1 MEIKEYLRI
10 LSRYWWV
17 IVVLAVIGGA
27 IGWATW
33 QFGTREYQS
42 TSTLFVATQNGTTVT
57 EPIRTTCS
65 PPTGPTPTRAW
76 QPVSRWQP
84 GRPIN

>member
-10 LSRYWWV
+10 FGRYWWAIV
-17 IVVLAVIGGA
+17 ILALVGGA

-42 TSTLFVATQNGTTVT
+42 TATLVRSHPKRHHGH
-57 EPIRTTCS
+57 
-65 PPTGPTPTRAW
+65 
-76 QPVSRWQP
+76 
-84 GRPIN
+84 